1 MDKEIYYIYE
11 YVQTLTPVLH
21 VDVWNEEKRFLGK
34 VSLVD
39 SDASLSQEIKYNVEK
54 EEWVIIKLP

>member
-1 MDKEIYYIYE
+1 MYKCNDSQ
-11 YVQTLTPVLH
+11 VQTLKPVLH

-39 SDASLSQEIKYNVEK
+39 SDASLSQEIKYDVEK
-54 EEWVIIKLP
+54 EEWVIIMLP

>member
-1 MDKEIYYIYE
+1 MYMCNDSQ
-11 YVQTLTPVLH
+11 VQTLKPVLH

-34 VSLVD
+34 VSLVE

-54 EEWVIIKLP
+54 EEWVIIMLP

>member
-1 MDKEIYYIYE
+1 M
-11 YVQTLTPVLH
+11 
-21 VDVWNEEKRFLGK
+21 
-34 VSLVD
+34 SLVE